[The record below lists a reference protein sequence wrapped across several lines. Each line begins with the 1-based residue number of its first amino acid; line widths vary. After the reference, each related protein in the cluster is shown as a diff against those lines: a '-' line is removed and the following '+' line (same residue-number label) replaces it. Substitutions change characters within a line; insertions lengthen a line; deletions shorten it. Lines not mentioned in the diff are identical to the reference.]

1 MSASSRDQINKIYRK
16 GYKGLLLSTTP
27 GQSSILYNN
36 EFDVFQ
42 AENVDISKL
51 ALYFTLDINN
61 IPTTLV
67 STASIGN
74 LQKNIDAVSQKLTDP
89 ERTLLEYIMDLYV
102 TFDKLYNI
110 WGSVFTVRLS
120 TKTGAT

>member
-1 MSASSRDQINKIYRK
+1 MAANTKDCCCLQLLASPQFYIMMNIF
-16 GYKGLLLSTTP
+16 
-27 GQSSILYNN
+27 N
-36 EFDVFQ
+36 VFQ

-51 ALYFTLDINN
+51 ALYFTLDVNN

-110 WGSVFTVRLS
+110 WGLVFTVRLG

>member
-1 MSASSRDQINKIYRK
+1 MAANTKDCCCLQLLASPQFYIIMNIF
-16 GYKGLLLSTTP
+16 
-27 GQSSILYNN
+27 N
-36 EFDVFQ
+36 VFQ

-51 ALYFTLDINN
+51 ALYFTLDVNN

-110 WGSVFTVRLS
+110 WGSVFTGRLG
-120 TKTGAT
+120 TKTGPPRQS

>member
-1 MSASSRDQINKIYRK
+1 MHGGK
-16 GYKGLLLSTTP
+16 YKGLLLSTTP

-36 EFDVFQ
+36 EFNVFQ

-51 ALYFTLDINN
+51 ALYFTLDVNN

-110 WGSVFTVRLS
+110 WGSVFTVRLG
-120 TKTGAT
+120 TKTGAI